1 MAIKV
6 VDTLFSKLPK
16 MAGTTK
22 ANQAYTVAQLLME
35 DKTNAEVIPATSSV
49 STLNVLGVGTKAFTA
64 GAADAIRGIQY
75 IPIATG
81 AVFVIA
87 DCTNVTATNQLHKD
101 HLMTD
106 SNFVNNTS
114 TTSTSLNGVF
124 HALAIVGA
132 VGGTKLYGYFIR
144 SGQVTV

>member
-6 VDTLFSKLPK
+6 VDSLFSKMPMQFGVSK
-16 MAGTTK
+16 SS
-22 ANQAYTVAQLLME
+22 QAYLAEQLLME
-35 DKTNAEVIPATSSV
+35 DTTAGNVIPGTSSA
-49 STLNVLGVGTKAFTA
+49 STLTVIGIGVKSYTEGGTASTVKF
-64 GAADAIRGIQY
+64 
-75 IPIATG
+75 IPLITG

-87 DCTNVTATNQLHKD
+87 DATNATNANQLHKN

-106 SNFVNNTS
+106 SQNVNNTS

-124 HALAIVGA
+124 HALALSGT
-132 VGGTKLYGYFIR
+132 TKLYGYFIR

>member
-6 VDTLFSKLPK
+6 VDSLFAKLPK
-16 MAGTTK
+16 KLGVAK
-22 ANQAYTVAQLLME
+22 ANQLYTIGELLME
-35 DKTNAEVIPATSSV
+35 DKTAGELIPGTSSV
-49 STLNVLGVGTKAFTA
+49 STLNVLGVGTKTFTN
-64 GAADAIRGIQY
+64 GSADVVNGVEY
-75 IPIATG
+75 IPLVTNS
-81 AVFVIA
+81 VYVVA
-87 DCTNVTATNQLHKD
+87 DCTNVTAVNQLHKD

-106 SNFVNNTS
+106 HLNVNNTS

-132 VGGTKLYGYFIR
+132 VGGTKLYGFFTR